1 VHKFVVGIR
10 GLVIW
15 VATTLLAVGLTFC
28 DCLVPGGYIRLCLL
42 DGIDLVGFLCRQDL
56 FDEVRR
62 EVRQSVGPKIPLFGN
77 LDRF

>member
-15 VATTLLAVGLTFC
+15 VAATLLAVGLTLRN
-28 DCLVPGGYIRLCLL
+28 CLIPVGYIRLCLL
-42 DGIDLVGFLCRQDL
+42 DSIDLVGFLCQHNL
-56 FDEVRR
+56 FDEARR